1 METKK
6 LQNNPNK
13 SKLAKN
19 KQDKYQKTLAIAYRF
34 FLKYGY
40 EKTSLQMIIKETGG
54 SLATIYKLFGNKRNL
69 FQKAIEQEN
78 SSFFQSL
85 EEHFT
90 QVQQSE
96 LCLKDFLISIGKKFL
111 NEIFTPEAI
120 ALNRL
125 IFIEGYHDSELL
137 QTFQVSCIDKTLF
150 YFSKCLE
157 TYAKREQI
165 CIQNLQED
173 AKFCIDLIVSP
184 YLLHSLLDSNY
195 IPPNNEETERI
206 AKKAAHIFLLYLQ
219 HNKEPL

>member
-6 LQNNPNK
+6 LPN
-13 SKLAKN
+13 KN
-19 KQDKYQKTLAIAYRF
+19 KQDKYQKMLAIAYRL

-40 EKTSLQMIIKETGG
+40 EKTSLQMIIKKTGG

-78 SSFFQSL
+78 SKFFNSL
-85 EEHFT
+85 EEYFR

-96 LCLKDFLISIGKKFL
+96 LCLQDFLISIGKKLL
-111 NEIFTPEAI
+111 NEILAPEAI

-150 YFSKCLE
+150 CFSKCLE
-157 TYAKREQI
+157 IYTKREQI
-165 CIQNLQED
+165 HIQNLQED
-173 AKFCIDLIVSP
+173 AKFYLDLTISP

-195 IPPNNEETERI
+195 ILPNNEETERI
-206 AKKAAHIFLLYLQ
+206 ARKAAHIFLLYLQ
-219 HNKEPL
+219 HNKESL